1 MELKMIKKFAKY
13 YQPYMTTLYAVIIGS
28 LLAAGLD
35 LIFPMAVRYVLNIVL
50 PQKDI
55 DSLLFYSIALSILYI
70 FNYLVLFL
78 VSYVGH
84 TLSAKIENDM
94 RVDLFNHLQGMS
106 FRYFDNVRTGQLL
119 SRLTSDISE
128 IGELAF
134 RGPNDVVVCGI
145 TMIGTIFMLFWMNF
159 SLGSLVAALL
169 ILKTIHTIYVNRK
182 MKNAFRANRAK
193 NGELSA
199 QAEES
204 LSGIRVVKAFARED
218 YQLKKFWKKCLELL
232 QTRKKSYKILAHFA
246 GSVNFFTNFANLVVM
261 FAGGVLI
268 IKNELSMSDFVAFLL
283 YVNLF
288 MKPMFR
294 LTVFTEMYQRGMA
307 GFYRFQEVMKLE
319 PEIVDAPDA
328 VDDWPIKGEVVFKDI
343 SFAYTEDKN
352 IISDLNLRIQPGET
366 VAFVGETGV
375 GKTTVANMLLRFY
388 EPVRGTITIDGI
400 DIKRISQKHLH
411 ESIGLVQQDV
421 FLFSDSVYHN
431 IAFGKPGA
439 SDEEVKEAAVMAA
452 ADSFIEELPQKYETE
467 IGERGVKLSGGQKQR
482 IAIARMFLKKPPIVV
497 LDEATSSLDNKT
509 EKIIQESLEK
519 LIKNRTTLI
528 IAHRMTTVINADRIV
543 VLDKN
548 GVAEIG
554 NHQELMEKQGIYY
567 NLYNSQI
574 NN

>member
-1 MELKMIKKFAKY
+1 MIKKFAKY

>member
-1 MELKMIKKFAKY
+1 MIKKFTKY
-13 YQPYMTTLYAVIIGS
+13 YRPYMKTLYAVILGS

-50 PQKDI
+50 PEKGI
-55 DSLLFYSIALSILYI
+55 DKLIFYSVILAILYV

-94 RVDLFNHLQGMS
+94 RVDLFTHLQEMS

-145 TMIGTIFMLFWMNF
+145 TMIGTIFMLFWMNL

-204 LSGIRVVKAFARED
+204 LSGIRVIKAFARED
-218 YQLKKFWKKCLELL
+218 YQQKKFWKKCLELL

-246 GSVNFFTNFANLVVM
+246 GSVNFFTNFANLVVL

-268 IKNELSMSDFVAFLL
+268 IKNELLMSDFVAFLL

-307 GFYRFQEVMKLE
+307 GFYRFQEVMQIE
-319 PEIVDAPDA
+319 PDIVDANDT
-328 VDDWPIKGEVVFKDI
+328 VDDWPIKGEIVFKDI
-343 SFAYTEDKN
+343 SFAYTEDRN
-352 IISDLNLRIQPGET
+352 IISDLNLKIQPGET

-388 EPVRGTITIDGI
+388 EPGRGTITIDGI
-400 DIKRISQKHLH
+400 DIKRIRQKHLH

-421 FLFSDSVYHN
+421 FLFSDSVYNN
-431 IAFGKPGA
+431 IAFGKPA
-439 SDEEVKEAAVMAA
+439 AAAEEVKEAAVMAA

-509 EKIIQESLEK
+509 EKVIQQSLEK

-554 NHQELMEKQGIYY
+554 NHQELMAKQGIYY

-574 NN
+574 DK

>member
-1 MELKMIKKFAKY
+1 MIGNFTRY
-13 YQPYMTTLYAVIIGS
+13 YKPYKLTLYAVVIGS

-35 LIFPMAVRYVLNIVL
+35 LIFPMAVRYVLNVVV
-50 PQKDI
+50 PQQNMGD
-55 DSLLFYSIALSILYI
+55 LLFYTVALTILYL
-70 FNYLVLFL
+70 FNYLILFF

-84 TLSAKIENDM
+84 MLSARMENDM
-94 RVDLFNHLQGMS
+94 RSDLFTHMQSMS
-106 FRYFDNVRTGQLL
+106 FKYFDNARTGQLL

-134 RGPNDVVVCGI
+134 RGPNDLIVCSI
-145 TMIGTIFMLFWMNF
+145 TMLGTIILLFWMNL
-159 SLGSLVAALL
+159 SLGALVAGLL
-169 ILKTIHTIYVNRK
+169 LLKTIHTIYVNKK
-182 MKNAFRANRAK
+182 MKVAFRANRAK

-204 LSGIRVVKAFARED
+204 LSGIRVVKAFAREEH
-218 YQLKKFWKKCLELL
+218 QLKKFWEKCIELL

-246 GSVNFFTNFANLVVM
+246 GSVNFFTNFANLVVL
-261 FAGGVLI
+261 FVGGLLI
-268 IKNELSMSDFVAFLL
+268 IKNELTMSDFVAFLL

-294 LTVFTEMYQRGMA
+294 LTVLTEMYQRGMA
-307 GFYRFQEVMKLE
+307 GFHRFQEVMAVE
-319 PEIVDAPDA
+319 PDIVDAEDVVP
-328 VDDWPIKGEVVFKDI
+328 DWPIKGEIAFENI
-343 SFAYTEDKN
+343 SFAYANDKN
-352 IISDLNLRIQPGET
+352 IISGLNLKILPGET

-388 EPVRGTITIDGI
+388 EPDRGKITIDGI
-400 DIKRISQKHLH
+400 DIKKIRQKHLH

-421 FLFSDSVYHN
+421 FLFSDSVYNN
-431 IAFGKPGA
+431 IAFGKPNA
-439 SDEEVKEAAVMAA
+439 VPAEVEEAAKMAS
-452 ADSFIEELPQKYETE
+452 ADSFIEELPEKYATE

-509 EKIIQESLEK
+509 EKVIQQSLEK

-554 NHQELMEKQGIYY
+554 NHHELMKKQGIYY
-567 NLYNSQI
+567 NLYNSQMDQ
-574 NN
+574 

>member
-1 MELKMIKKFAKY
+1 MIKKFAKY

-268 IKNELSMSDFVAFLL
+268 IRNELSMSDFVAFLL

>member
-1 MELKMIKKFAKY
+1 MIKKFAKY

-509 EKIIQESLEK
+509 EKIIQGSLEK